1 MSDQHRT
8 GDDTTS
14 SGQPAAAFFASP
26 EPESPSPRGSA
37 SASAS
42 ASGESSA
49 TGEATGKAAGSAAG
63 ESADSPDAATVEEH
77 LTGKKTSASTTTTAR
92 ASSSSSSSASATTDG
107 HDEAEPEADPDPDP
121 DPEAETEAETVS
133 GKKAESEGRSEDSAR
148 SEESAPAPKARR
160 GWGRVATVSGADGRP
175 DGAAAAAA
183 ATTIG
188 PGGDSPDAD
197 GGLSGRP
204 KKPLLAGAAM
214 AGAIL
219 VAVPLLIMATGKDDD
234 DSKKVASSSSAD
246 TVLDDDGGRAGEFVA
261 ESPSPKKSKPEKKEK
276 EKEKESPS
284 PAKEKAAD
292 PSPPSSSPTAK
303 EEEKKKTSVRK
314 KAPSNLPAVLT
325 RVLIKN
331 NTNGTCVD
339 VPGFTSGN
347 PDGPIHQSACNS
359 NPDDN
364 QLWNVEKR
372 YDSKGPGGV
381 PLFQIRNVM
390 DGMCLDL
397 PGNGAAGNATKV
409 TEFPCNGTTADN
421 QLWWLDKQADGRFWI
436 RNFASNNTCL
446 DSYGPD
452 DQTRDLIIWPCAPE
466 NLNNHEWYFTR
477 S

>member
-1 MSDQHRT
+1 MSDQQRA
-8 GDDTTS
+8 GDGNTP
-14 SGQPAAAFFASP
+14 SGKSAEAFFASP
-26 EPESPSPRGSA
+26 EPEPISPRGS
-37 SASAS
+37 SS
-42 ASGESSA
+42 ASGDKAATSA
-49 TGEATGKAAGSAAG
+49 TGETAAAG
-63 ESADSPDAATVEEH
+63 ESAADDEASATGEKALGTKAAGTKAAGEEATAPDAASIEEQ
-77 LTGKKTSASTTTTAR
+77 LTGRKPSARPTAPPS
-92 ASSSSSSSASATTDG
+92 APANTEEGGKAESASAEKSAARAQSDG
-107 HDEAEPEADPDPDP
+107 G
-121 DPEAETEAETVS
+121 S
-133 GKKAESEGRSEDSAR
+133 R
-148 SEESAPAPKARR
+148 ARR
-160 GWGRVATVSGADGRP
+160 ALLGS
-175 DGAAAAAA
+175 GAAAAGSGDGRSGGASA
-183 ATTIG
+183 ATATAVATATG

-197 GGLSGRP
+197 ADLSGRP

-219 VAVPLLIMATGKDDD
+219 VAVPLLVMATGKDDD
-234 DSKKVASSSSAD
+234 DSKKVATSNSAD

-261 ESPSPKKSKPEKKEK
+261 ESPSPKKSKAEKKEK
-276 EKEKESPS
+276 DKESKSPS
-284 PAKEKAAD
+284 PAKERAAVT
-292 PSPPSSSPTAK
+292 SPPSPTATATEK
-303 EEEKKKTSVRK
+303 EKKRTSVGK
-314 KAPSNLPAVLT
+314 KTPSNLPSVMT

-359 NPDDN
+359 NTDDN

-372 YDSKGPGGV
+372 YDSKGPGGA

-397 PGNGAAGNATKV
+397 PGYGAAGNATKV

-421 QLWWLDKQADGRFWI
+421 QLWWLDKQSDGRFWI

-452 DQTRDLIIWPCAPE
+452 DQTRDLIVWPCAPE
-466 NLNNHEWYFTR
+466 KLNNHEWYFTR

>member
-1 MSDQHRT
+1 T
-8 GDDTTS
+8 
-14 SGQPAAAFFASP
+14 
-26 EPESPSPRGSA
+26 PSPAPSA
-37 SASAS
+37 PASTDE
-42 ASGESSA
+42 SGKSESSSAEKSA
-49 TGEATGKAAGSAAG
+49 TRAQPEASNRSRRGLFGSGAVAAGSG
-63 ESADSPDAATVEEH
+63 D
-77 LTGKKTSASTTTTAR
+77 
-92 ASSSSSSSASATTDG
+92 
-107 HDEAEPEADPDPDP
+107 
-121 DPEAETEAETVS
+121 
-133 GKKAESEGRSEDSAR
+133 GRS
-148 SEESAPAPKARR
+148 
-160 GWGRVATVSGADGRP
+160 G
-175 DGAAAAAA
+175 GAAAATAI
-183 ATTIG
+183 ATVAG

-197 GGLSGRP
+197 AGLSGRP

-234 DSKKVASSSSAD
+234 DSKKVATSNSAD

-261 ESPSPKKSKPEKKEK
+261 ESPSPKKSKAEKKEK
-276 EKEKESPS
+276 EKESKSPS
-284 PAKEKAAD
+284 PAKEKAAVT
-292 PSPPSSSPTAK
+292 SPPSPSSTAK
-303 EEEKKKTSVRK
+303 EQEKKRTSTRK
-314 KAPSNLPAVLT
+314 KTPSNLPAVMT
-325 RVLIKN
+325 RVLVKN

-397 PGNGAAGNATKV
+397 PGYGAAGNATKV

-446 DSYGPD
+446 DSYGTD